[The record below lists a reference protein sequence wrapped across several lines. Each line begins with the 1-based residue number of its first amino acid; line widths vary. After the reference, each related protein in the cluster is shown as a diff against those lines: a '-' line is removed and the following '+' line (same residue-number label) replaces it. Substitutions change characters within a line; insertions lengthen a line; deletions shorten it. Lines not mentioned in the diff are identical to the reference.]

1 MDSIEVLYGRPTP
14 EELAAVVAVL
24 RIRAAHA
31 AAATG
36 PATLRTGRSAWA
48 DRAAAIGVRPPALDR
63 LTGLPRTA
71 YGWPAG

>member
-31 AAATG
+31 AAAG

-48 DRAAAIGVRPPALDR
+48 DRAAAIGVRPQALDR